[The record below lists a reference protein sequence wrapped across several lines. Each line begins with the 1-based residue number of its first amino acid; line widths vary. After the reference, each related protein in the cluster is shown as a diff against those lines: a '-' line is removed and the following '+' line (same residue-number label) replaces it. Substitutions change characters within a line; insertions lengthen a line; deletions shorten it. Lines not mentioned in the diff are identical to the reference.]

1 MRILK
6 SHQIIDDLRIC
17 SKGHIIDEQCR
28 DIATELAKNKD
39 LFNCCSF
46 INELGYNSEVFL
58 YILEP
63 NEMEEYLKWKS
74 QQRGK

>member
-6 SHQIIDDLRIC
+6 SHQIIDDLCIC
-17 SKGHIIDEQCR
+17 SKEHIIYEQCR

-46 INELGYNSEVFL
+46 FNELGHNSEVLL

-63 NEMEEYLKWKS
+63 SEVQEYLKWKS
-74 QQRGK
+74 QQRG